1 MNISKRHNLS
11 IVVNGEELE
20 VESQDKINLRINN
33 TVYNPEKVSVTQSEY
48 SFSFNVPQT
57 PKNNRIFGF
66 ANVPS
71 VKGKFVRQFNT
82 YVYAD
87 EVEIFNGLLRISS
100 ISDGK
105 YKCNLISMKNSSID
119 EIFGDSKM
127 NEVRWEVPYVG
138 TATQNAVN
146 QQDNPDYF
154 FPLVCYG
161 AFQKDPYM
169 YIKGEDTDL
178 KYFTSTNLLD
188 KWTKFYNE
196 TFVPSPKLVEIVKRM
211 IQQKGYTYSGDAFTD
226 DLLSKLYLSSSITS
240 EQDPAYNIGGN
251 RGKIIVDF
259 NYHIQGQKEKN
270 FIRRLNN
277 YMERDLTYPECYHN
291 LFFDEKR
298 DDMGEDTALI
308 YTLWQDDYGNGSVY
322 QNNDDMWENGY
333 IIIPHDGFYKVRIDA
348 DIQLNSRETT
358 VEDSFPYLVLKDP
371 RNINEWKLM
380 HFACNKPMN
389 LDNLSYDIQ
398 LVKNGSYDLEF
409 IAPNKINHL
418 RQPFDLFYGDY
429 TTEYTDFPH
438 EASRAYS
445 KSRTSTGSW
454 RRGST
459 GDSEYYWQTYNNV
472 RHYDPKVN
480 ENFVMGMSTASNA
493 WGIMKNGKSWDAEID
508 AYNYNIFRS
517 YGYLK
522 THTDRSVSPAV
533 TTTSLTDYHA
543 QLDNDVPECR
553 YTRLSDK
560 SANGTGYA
568 IMWFNKNDIL
578 DLKLMTKQFKKYK
591 DLEDDGEITYTVP
604 DVTVSGRVE
613 ISAFSPSKR
622 DIKKSWN
629 SASSFDTNL
638 NIGNFLSEEETQK
651 DFFNNFLTTFNL
663 SCNVENGNIEIN
675 KNVGLNSS
683 SEAVEVDNRVNVN
696 DVEMEI
702 IDFPTSIQV
711 KWTTSDA
718 ESGFYHS
725 VPDDHINDD
734 DWKDWADIGTEKVS
748 FVKNDFNKN
757 DISKTSKFSY
767 NWWMDFNLTDY
778 FVRME
783 IPGQGGG
790 SSWEKINHIENGNVT
805 LSLPIVA
812 KDENFIDGG
821 NYEEMM
827 KKDGRS
833 LKQRLWFKGEA
844 TPYCVPNR
852 NGAKYNVY
860 DEFVDA
866 KEFIDICVPTKYYQ
880 GKDVLNFTK
889 DKDSLLMRY
898 FNVNEN
904 VDSNYA
910 TIEVYLTP
918 QEYMRIKNGAMV
930 RFDNDRYQICSITG
944 YDPTCA
950 NKAKLKLMKL

>member
-1 MNISKRHNLS
+1 MNITKRHNIS
-11 IVVNGEELE
+11 IVVNGEVLD

-33 TVYNPEKVSVTQSEY
+33 TVYNPEKISVTQSEY

-57 PKNNRIFGF
+57 TKNNRIFGF

-71 VKGKFVRQFNT
+71 VKGKFIRQFNT

-100 ISDGK
+100 ISDGE

-127 NEVRWEVPYVG
+127 NEVKWEVPYVG

-146 QQDNPDYF
+146 QQDDPDYF
-154 FPLVCYG
+154 FPLVSYG
-161 AFQKDPYM
+161 VFQKDPYM
-169 YIKGEDTDL
+169 YIKGDGTDL

-196 TFVPSPKLVEIVKRM
+196 TFVPSPKLIEIIKRM

-226 DLLSKLYLSSSITS
+226 DLLSKLYLSSSIAS

-251 RGKIIVDF
+251 RGKIVVDF
-259 NYHIQGQKEKN
+259 RYNIEGQKGTSIE
-270 FIRRLNN
+270 RYNN
-277 YMERDLTYPECYHN
+277 YAERDLTYPECYHYL
-291 LFFDEKR
+291 LFGEKR
-298 DDMGEDTALI
+298 DGMGEDTAMI
-308 YTLWQDDYGNGSVY
+308 YTLWQKDGDKNTIS
-322 QNNDDMWENGY
+322 QNNDDMWENGF
-333 IIIPHDGFYKVRIDA
+333 IVIPHDGYYKVRIDV
-348 DIQLNSRETT
+348 DISLNSRETT
-358 VEDSFPYLVLKDP
+358 VEDSFPYLVIENP
-371 RNINEWKLM
+371 NNINNWKLM
-380 HFACNKPMN
+380 RFACNKPMN

-398 LVKNGSYDLEF
+398 LVKNDSYDLEF
-409 IAPNKINHL
+409 IAPNKINHS
-418 RQPFDLFYGDY
+418 RQPIDLFYGDY
-429 TTEYTDFPH
+429 KTVFTDYPH
-438 EASRAYS
+438 EAPITYS
-445 KSRTSTGSW
+445 NRRSGSSS
-454 RRGST
+454 RGST
-459 GDSEYYWQTYNNV
+459 GDYEFYWQKYNNV
-472 RHYDPKVN
+472 RHYDPRVN
-480 ENFVMGMSTASNA
+480 EDFVMGMSTASNA
-493 WGIMKNGKSWDAEID
+493 WGIMKNGKSWDTEVD
-508 AYNYNIFRS
+508 YYGYNIFRS
-517 YGYLK
+517 NGYMK
-522 THTDRSVSPAV
+522 TKTDRSTNPP
-533 TTTSLTDYHA
+533 TTTSMLTEYHI
-543 QLDNDVPECR
+543 LDNDVPECR

-568 IMWFNKNDIL
+568 IMWFNKNDVL

-622 DIKKSWN
+622 DINKSWN

-638 NIGNFLSEEETQK
+638 NIGNFLNKDETQK

-663 SCNVENGNIEIN
+663 SCNIENGNIDIN
-675 KNVGLNSS
+675 KNVGLNGSN
-683 SEAVEVDNRVNVN
+683 EAVEVDNRINVN
-696 DVEMEI
+696 DVETEI
-702 IDFPTSIQV
+702 IDYPTSIQV
-711 KWTTSDA
+711 KWTTSDD

-725 VPDDHINDD
+725 VPNDHINDD
-734 DWKDWADIGTEKVS
+734 DWKEWADVGTEKVS
-748 FVKNDFNKN
+748 FVKNDFSNN

-778 FVRME
+778 FMRMK

-790 SSWEKINHIENGNVT
+790 PSWERLNHIENGNVT

-812 KDENFIDGG
+812 KDEDFIDGG

-833 LKQRLWFKGEA
+833 LKQRLWFKGES
-844 TPYCVPNR
+844 TQYCVPNR
-852 NGAKYNVY
+852 NGATY
-860 DEFVDA
+860 DIYGNYVNA
-866 KEFIDICVPTKYYQ
+866 KEYIDICVPTKYYQ

-898 FNVNEN
+898 FNVNDN

-944 YDPTCA
+944 YDPSGA
-950 NKAKLKLMKL
+950 NKSRLKLMKL